1 MGLNIFVDSNII
13 IYYLEKN
20 ERFFSLVSPY
30 FAKCQK
36 KELILFTS
44 SLSFMEVLVP
54 VVSMNNRGL
63 EAKYGYLF
71 KNFFKVIDID
81 LSIAKIGAYIKGKY
95 SIKTPDALQIACA
108 KKADCDE
115 FLTADERIE
124 RIKEIKATI
133 IK

>member
-1 MGLNIFVDSNII
+1 MGLNVFVDSNII

-20 ERFFSLVSPY
+20 ERFFPAVLPY
-30 FAKCQK
+30 FEKCQK

-44 SLSFMEVLVP
+44 SLSFLEVLVP
-54 VVSMNNRGL
+54 VVSINNRGL

-71 KNFFKVIDID
+71 KNFLKVVDID
-81 LSIAKIGAYIKGKY
+81 LNIAKIGAYIKGKY

-108 KKADCDE
+108 SSASCDE
-115 FLTADERIE
+115 FLTADTGIDK
-124 RIKEIKATI
+124 INEIKIKI